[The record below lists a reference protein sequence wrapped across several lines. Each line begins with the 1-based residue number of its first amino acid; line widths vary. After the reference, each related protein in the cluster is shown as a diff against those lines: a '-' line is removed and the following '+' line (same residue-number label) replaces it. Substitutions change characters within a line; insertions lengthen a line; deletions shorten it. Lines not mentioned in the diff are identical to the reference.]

1 MLKFAW
7 LYKNLCLGKS
17 FLIKERILLAEIIF
31 IYRKFIRSTKILLQE
46 AFLFVENFDDYEKFP
61 YCRKV
66 LLPWLKLLKLL
77 KFLGCWK
84 FPELWKVYKDKF
96 ITENLLSWLQ
106 KKIIVLLV
114 LKTSASVE
122 TIKAYILRLK
132 QKLAF
137 LC

>member
-1 MLKFAW
+1 MLKD
-7 LYKNLCLGKS
+7 LCFGKT
-17 FLIKERILLAEIIF
+17 FLIKERFLFAENLF
-31 IYRKFIRSTKILLQE
+31 IYRKFIWSTKILLQE
-46 AFLFVENFDDYEKFP
+46 AFLFVENFDDCEKFP

-66 LLPWLKLLKLL
+66 LLLWLKLLKLL
-77 KFLGCWK
+77 KFLGCRK
-84 FPELWKVYKDKF
+84 FPELWKAYKYKF

-106 KKIIVLLV
+106 KKIIRLIV

-137 LC
+137 